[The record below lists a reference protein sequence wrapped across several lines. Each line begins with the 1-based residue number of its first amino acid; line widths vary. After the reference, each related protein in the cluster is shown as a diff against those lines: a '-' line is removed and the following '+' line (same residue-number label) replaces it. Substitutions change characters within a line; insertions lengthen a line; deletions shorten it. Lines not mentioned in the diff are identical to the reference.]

1 MNVFIVEDNSLTRF
15 TIKTAIEKIKH
26 KVIGEAESFKEA
38 IDKLRTLEPDLLL
51 LDIILPDKSGLEV
64 LKSFKKINTKSKI
77 IIITALEEDMLD
89 EELRKEGADYILRKP
104 FSVDDLER
112 AINKTFGFKK

>member
-26 KVIGEAESFKEA
+26 NVIGEAGSFSEA
-38 IDKLRTLEPDLLL
+38 IKKLEELKPDILL

-64 LKSFKKINTKSKI
+64 LKSFRKINSTTKVI
-77 IIITALEEDMLD
+77 VITALEEDLLD
-89 EELRKEGADYILRKP
+89 DELKKEGANFILRKP
-104 FSVDDLER
+104 FSVEELEK
-112 AINKTFGFKK
+112 AIKEIFK

>member
-1 MNVFIVEDNSLTRF
+1 MKVFIVEDNSLTRF

-26 KVIGEAESFKEA
+26 EVVGEAESFGDTME
-38 IDKLRTLEPDLLL
+38 KLKDVTPDVLL

-64 LKSFKKINTKSKI
+64 LKSFKKINIKSKV
-77 IIITALEEDMLD
+77 IIITALEQDMLD
-89 EELRKEGADYILRKP
+89 DELKKEGADYILRKP

-112 AINKTFGFKK
+112 AINKVFGLKK